1 MSDSKDTPE
10 ISEDFQKGYN
20 RAKLEMI
27 SELEQLI
34 NYYYENKKRA
44 GADAMLHLR
53 TVIRSMKPYQKPW
66 DPFAEQK

>member
-1 MSDSKDTPE
+1 MSESDQKE
-10 ISEDFQKGYN
+10 VSEEFQKGYN

-34 NYYYENKKRA
+34 NYYYDNNKRS

-53 TVIRSMKPYQKPW
+53 TTIRAMKPYQKPW
-66 DPFAEQK
+66 DPEAEKK